1 MADDGYLV
9 GFEDGSGNFVEVGR
23 FNNQAEDIDQPIEI
37 RHTDSG
43 NQITLGADGI
53 DTPQVP
59 DSEKLAGET
68 REEVMPSG
76 GIIMWSGSTGNIPT
90 GWTLCDGTDGAPD
103 LRDRFIAG
111 AGGQY
116 NSNDTGGEDTVTLTE
131 SEMPSHDHSGS
142 TPTGGAHN
150 HGLLNDYDGE
160 SSNDIFRTYNS
171 LTSDGF
177 ETFEQPDPTPVYDVT
192 NDAGDPFIEG
202 GSHSHS
208 LNIDDA
214 GGDASHENRPQFYA
228 LAFIYK
234 L

>member
-59 DSEKLAGET
+59 DAEKLAGET

-76 GIIMWSGSTGNIPT
+76 GIIMWSGSTTNIPT

-116 NSNDTGGEDTVTLTE
+116 NSGDTGGEDSVTLTE
-131 SEMPSHDHSGS
+131 SEMPTHSH
-142 TPTGGAHN
+142 TGN
-150 HGLLNDYDGE
+150 TD
-160 SSNDIFRTYNS
+160 
-171 LTSDGF
+171 
-177 ETFEQPDPTPVYDVT
+177 
-192 NDAGDPFIEG
+192 IEG
-202 GSHSHS
+202 DHRHSLLEGGFDFGPAGQADSTGSQGQTGPAGEHSHS
-208 LNIDDA
+208 LNIDNA
-214 GGDASHENRPQFYA
+214 GGDQAHENRPQFYA

>member
-76 GIIMWSGSTGNIPT
+76 GIIMWSGSTTNIPT

-116 NSNDTGGEDTVTLTE
+116 NSNDTGGEDSVTLTE
-131 SEMPSHDHSGS
+131 GEMPSHSHSGS
-142 TPTGGAHN
+142 TSTDGSHQHGVLAEKEGG
-150 HGLLNDYDGE
+150 
-160 SSNDIFRTYNS
+160 
-171 LTSDGF
+171 SDTRALD
-177 ETFEQPDPTPVYDVT
+177 TFNV
-192 NDAGDPFIEG
+192 NDAGFNDRYTDSS
-202 GSHSHS
+202 GSHNHLIPSDG
-208 LNIDDA
+208 NDQA
-214 GGDASHENRPQFYA
+214 HENRPQFYA

>member
-23 FNNQAEDIDQPIEI
+23 FNNQAEDIEQPIEI

-103 LRDRFIAG
+103 LRNRFIAG

-116 NSNDTGGEDTVTLTE
+116 NTNDTGGEDSVTLTE
-131 SEMPSHDHSGS
+131 GEMPR
-142 TPTGGAHN
+142 HN
-150 HGLLNDYDGE
+150 HGGSTSTDGAHTHGAFEEFEGSDE
-160 SSNDIFRTYNS
+160 SRSSIGNKGNPG
-171 LTSDGF
+171 GF
-177 ETFEQPDPTPVYDVT
+177 
-192 NDAGDPFIEG
+192 AGGLIDTAG
-202 GSHSHS
+202 NHSHTIS
-208 LNIDDA
+208 TDGNDEA
-214 GGDASHENRPQFYA
+214 HENRPQFYA

>member
-59 DSEKLAGET
+59 DAEKLAGET

-76 GIIMWSGSTGNIPT
+76 GIIMWSGSTTNIPT

-116 NSNDTGGEDTVTLTE
+116 ASGDTGGADSVTLTE
-131 SEMPSHDHSGS
+131 NEIPSHDHGGTNVDGGHSHGIKVAGFANNGGS
-142 TPTGGAHN
+142 TITAGSLSDPN
-150 HGLLNDYDGE
+150 
-160 SSNDIFRTYNS
+160 FRTGDID
-171 LTSDGF
+171 TS
-177 ETFEQPDPTPVYDVT
+177 
-192 NDAGDPFIEG
+192 
-202 GSHSHS
+202 GSHSHTIGS
-208 LNIDDA
+208 F
-214 GGDASHENRPQFYA
+214 GGDGSHENRPQFYA

>member
-37 RHTDSG
+37 RHTNSG

-76 GIIMWSGSTGNIPT
+76 GIIMWSGSTTNIPT
-90 GWTLCDGTDGAPD
+90 GWTLCDGTNGAPD

-111 AGGQY
+111 AGGEY
-116 NSNDTGGEDTVTLTE
+116 NTNDTGGEDSVTLTE
-131 SEMPSHDHSGS
+131 SEMPSHNHSGTTTTNGEHSHEYEGNNIGNRTFGFPDNTTVIGS
-142 TPTGGAHN
+142 TT
-150 HGLLNDYDGE
+150 E
-160 SSNDIFRTYNS
+160 STS
-171 LTSDGF
+171 L
-177 ETFEQPDPTPVYDVT
+177 
-192 NDAGDPFIEG
+192 A
-202 GSHSHS
+202 GSHSHN
-208 LNIDDA
+208 LNINNT
-214 GGDASHENRPQFYA
+214 GGDQAHENRPQFYA